1 MEVLIAA
8 VCILFGFFVGILAS
22 RFGIGG
28 AIITIPFFR
37 IIFGLSG
44 QAAIATALPLTIPT
58 ALSGALVFHKKKLIK
73 YKTAITAGI
82 FGAGFSVM
90 GAYATMFFSS
100 DALMIMTALLFY
112 ILAFIM
118 YNEKG
123 KSEKVAPATL
133 FEKAVASIL
142 IGCIAGFVSG
152 FFGIGG
158 GVILVP
164 LLVAVRQIPLRRA
177 IPTSLAT
184 MAIYAIPGA
193 LAHYSLGNVDVDLL
207 AFVMLGSIAGAY
219 VSAEKTA
226 RTGEES
232 LRKMFALLLAV
243 LGTLLLL
250 NELFIILLAF
260 IGL

>member
-1 MEVLIAA
+1 VDVIIAA

-37 IIFGLSG
+37 IVFGLSG

-58 ALSGALVFHKKKLIK
+58 ALSGAIVFHRKKLIK
-73 YKTAITAGI
+73 YKTAIIAGV
-82 FGAGFSVM
+82 FGSVFSVL
-90 GAYATMFFSS
+90 GAYATMYFSS
-100 DALMIMTALLFY
+100 DALMIMTGLLFY
-112 ILAFIM
+112 GLAFIM
-118 YNEKG
+118 YKEKG
-123 KSEKVAPATL
+123 KTEKVVPPTL
-133 FEKAVASIL
+133 FEKAVVSIF

-164 LLVAVRQIPLRRA
+164 LFVTVRKLPLRTA

-193 LAHYSLGNVDVDLL
+193 LAHYSLGNVDVGLL
-207 AFVMLGSIAGAY
+207 AFVMLGSVAGAY
-219 VSAEKTA
+219 FSAK
-226 RTGEES
+226 RTVKMGEES
-232 LRKMFALLLAV
+232 LRKMFALLLVA
-243 LGTLLLL
+243 LGTALLL
-250 NELFIILLAF
+250 NELFILLLFIL
-260 IGL
+260 G